1 MKECDFMYMTRIRNE
16 ALNESELNSDS
27 QVRDIFI
34 YSMIEHDDL
43 FGMSANKLIDSLGD
57 LKALSKIVL
66 HINSEGG
73 DLFEGVA
80 IYNLLKDSGVEIEA
94 IIEGFCASSASV
106 IAMSA
111 DKIIMRRGS
120 VLMIHKPITFAAG
133 TSEELNKCAEVLN
146 MITENIIDIYQTRTG
161 LSRDTINDL
170 MNKES
175 YMSGEMAKSLGFC
188 DEYENAQDA
197 NQDANQENEPAKPEE
212 NSENIPA
219 ENSAARPF
227 LNFLPVKNKPQDLQE
242 QAINLMAGFINGKRN
257 H

>member
-34 YSMIEHDDL
+34 YSSIEHDDL
-43 FGMSANKLIDSLGD
+43 SGMSANKLINSLGD

-80 IYNLLKDSGVEIEA
+80 IYNLLKDSGVEIECV
-94 IIEGFCASSASV
+94 IEGFCASSASV

-111 DKIIMRRGS
+111 SKIIMRRGS
-120 VLMIHKPITFAAG
+120 VLMIHKPITFASG

-146 MITENIIDIYQTRTG
+146 MITGNIIDIYQSRTG

-188 DEYENAQDA
+188 DEYENAQD
-197 NQDANQENEPAKPEE
+197 NNQENEPAKPEE
-212 NSENIPA
+212 NIPA
-219 ENSAARPF
+219 ENLVPRPF

>member
-1 MKECDFMYMTRIRNE
+1 MKECGFMYMTRIRNE
-16 ALNESELNSDS
+16 AVIEGESNSDS

-34 YSMIEHDDL
+34 YSTIEHDDL

-94 IIEGFCASSASV
+94 VIEGFCASSASV

-111 DKIIMRRGS
+111 DKIIMKRGS

-146 MITENIIDIYQTRTG
+146 MITENIIDIYQAHTG

-170 MNKES
+170 MTKES

-188 DEYENAQDA
+188 DEYENAQDT
-197 NQDANQENEPAKPEE
+197 NQENEPAKPEE

-242 QAINLMAGFINGKRN
+242 QAINLMAGFINDKRN

>member
-1 MKECDFMYMTRIRNE
+1 MTRIRNE

-34 YSMIEHDDL
+34 YSTIEHDDL
-43 FGMSANKLIDSLGD
+43 IGMSANKLINSLGD

-94 IIEGFCASSASV
+94 VIEGFCASSASV

-111 DKIIMRRGS
+111 SKIIMKRGS

-146 MITENIIDIYQTRTG
+146 MITENIIDIYQARTG
-161 LSRDTINDL
+161 LSRGTINDL

-188 DEYENAQDA
+188 DEYENAQD
-197 NQDANQENEPAKPEE
+197 NNQENEPAKPEE
-212 NSENIPA
+212 NIPA
-219 ENSAARPF
+219 ENSAPRPV